1 MKNSY
6 KTLLLFASSLGAAA
20 ALNSCDV
27 KKTEDGEMPEV
38 KVEGEAKLPK
48 YDVDAPDVDVKMKKK
63 VIEVPDIEVTPA
75 DEDTNDQ

>member
-1 MKNSY
+1 M
-6 KTLLLFASSLGAAA
+6 LPQ